1 MSAAPTLGAIADRM
15 TGILGRVDALS
26 LSGADVASVR
36 RLAAAS
42 DAVFEAA
49 VRASLTAP
57 SAGQGAPG
65 TTDDQADESKAS
77 RVEASLVSHQGA

>member
-26 LSGADVASVR
+26 LSGTDVASVR

-57 SAGQGAPG
+57 SAGQDAPG
-65 TTDDQADESKAS
+65 TAIQRSDESQA
-77 RVEASLVSHQGA
+77 VPVDPSLESHQGA